1 MTDERDRIANDAG
14 FEIVAENGNVVFA
27 DRQTLA
33 PTVAT
38 WVTGGIG
45 FLFVANGAVQAAM
58 AASGRSLWAIAGG
71 LGAGGVVMI
80 FVATRI
86 FRVYRDRRDRPIER
100 IPDRLVA
107 HMAERTLRTA
117 DGRALARFDE
127 LGVASGMDLMDHSR
141 GLMRIVT
148 LKWPRGSRRIFKTND
163 KDEIAR
169 VTSELA
175 RRGIGKN

>member
-1 MTDERDRIANDAG
+1 MSDDRDPIAIDAG
-14 FEIVAENGNVVFA
+14 FEIVAENDRVVFA

-33 PTVAT
+33 PAVAT

-58 AASGRSLWAIAGG
+58 AASGRSLWALAGG

-86 FRVYRDRRDRPIER
+86 YRVYRDRRDRPIDQ

-107 HMAERTLRTA
+107 HTAERTLRTA

-127 LGVASGMDLMDHSR
+127 LRIASGIDMMDSSR

-148 LKWPRGSRRIFKTND
+148 MKWPKGSRRIFKTNG
-163 KDEIAR
+163 KDEIER
-169 VTSELA
+169 VVNELV
-175 RRGIGKN
+175 RRGIGAK

>member
-1 MTDERDRIANDAG
+1 MPDARDVIANDAG
-14 FEIVAENGNVVFA
+14 FEIVAENGRVVFA

-33 PTVAT
+33 PAVAT

-45 FLFVANGAVQAAM
+45 FLFVVNGAVQAAM

-71 LGAGGVVMI
+71 LGAGGVVLI

-86 FRVYRDRRDRPIER
+86 YRVYRTRRDRPVEQ

-107 HMAERTLRTA
+107 HVTERTLRTA
-117 DGRALARFDE
+117 DERPLARFDE
-127 LGVASGMDLMDHSR
+127 LAIASGVDLMDHSR

-148 LKWPRGSRRIFKTND
+148 LKWPKGSRRVFKTND
-163 KDEIAR
+163 KDEIER
-169 VTSELA
+169 VVGELA
-175 RRGIGKN
+175 RRGIGGK